1 MTTAHTSASIRVTPE
16 GLQKVINRMA
26 ELEKDRDPYTKGW
39 TQEDLVK
46 KSGSSLSTVKRFLKG
61 ESISRS
67 HVIWI
72 TGALNLDPL
81 EVISPKEWNQDTGN
95 LGIDWWEVCHT
106 MLDNQQEQQRIRRK
120 ASEMGFEI
128 NVHVPLGLVERKQQQ
143 RRDENVERGQ
153 VYQLEK
159 EVITKT
165 YEHKDFLEEVISQS
179 RARKNKHVAI
189 VGEPGAGKTTLLSA
203 IASHIKDNTQHL
215 PIFISLGSLQG
226 MTLEDYLLKKWLP
239 DAMRLVNPQFI
250 PIPEIENQLIARF
263 YESGVWLL
271 LDGVDEMGESSP
283 VEALNKISRELTN
296 WLAQARLILTCR
308 LNVWDAS
315 LNDNI
320 LPSFDTYK
328 TQEFQP
334 EQVNEFIDKW
344 FKYAENIQR
353 GEELK
358 VKLIEPGKE
367 RIRELVTNPLRLSLL
382 CQISYQNEDGEL
394 PETKAEFYE
403 IFTRY
408 FYEWKP
414 ELVPD
419 VINSY
424 QLKKEL
430 HQALGKL
437 ALAGINGNLRFRL
450 KRSLAVE
457 EIGEKL
463 FKLAY
468 DLGWL
473 NQVDRDAVNDE
484 DVYAF
489 FHPNFQEYFAAL
501 IIDDWHY
508 FLNHVPNNPEAG
520 NYRIF
525 EPQWKEVMLLWIG
538 RKDVKKEQKESFLN
552 KLIDLPN
559 DGELLYYEQLGF
571 LGALLIVEF
580 PDFIR
585 TYEIVENIV
594 QYSFGYFDTNNKKW
608 RKFPSF
614 IVKRAKEV
622 LELTNSYHLSDAL
635 FNTIRALLDAREYM
649 DNNIFSELFFN
660 IFWNL
665 NKFDPKN
672 SFVINM
678 LIGWIEKGD
687 YWYNQ
692 DDENPKTFPYDE
704 IITINPDIINK
715 LSEML
720 VKSYNS
726 ILDKRKKEEIKK
738 QLNKNQTNQ
747 YNTHHHN
754 KNFAGRLTPDD
765 VDAMLDTLDAQN
777 AEEDRLNE
785 LVGLDKNTLHIAGI
799 FNIFTATLTRIAP
812 SNQNILNLFINILK
826 QEWDD
831 INFDHD
837 FCLKVVINIDK
848 FEANKQELIDFLNEK
863 LFNNNFIDDYR
874 RCCAAEYLLKIES
887 ENHIA
892 INILN
897 KSLPKIKDDKMS
909 LRIASALVEHNPDNH
924 EIINTLVRL
933 LYERKINEP
942 QQNLRLNV
950 AESILNLLRKD
961 IREKS
966 ITCLAKMAYQCNDAR
981 IVLDDIFQNS
991 QYVFLRENVAWRIL
1005 KLEPTNQEAL
1015 IFLLDRYHSQDD
1027 SASEFFAEE
1036 AFINFL
1042 RKYPE
1047 SINNFINVLR
1057 NCQDTN
1063 ISKLI
1068 IRLLGEVSNEN
1079 YQLEIVQILKEIL
1092 NTTNNEEI
1100 ICAVAT
1106 SLGEIHT
1113 VNIVSNENYQLEIVQ
1128 ILQKILNTTNNEEI
1142 ICTAATS
1149 LGKIDIGNIDA
1160 INTLLKFLNTN
1171 QSERIAYLAVKEL
1184 GIIANQNLNAINTL
1198 INIIFNTNDNEIKF
1212 VCIKSLSKIGVG
1224 NLDVVNT
1231 LINLMNNPNEREHY
1245 WLIRKSL
1252 LQVMQGRLFAVAVAG
1267 LKENFLGKYQGND
1280 DYSSI
1285 LWHCAE
1291 NMSYPEFYRAWNGES
1306 SPLQN
1311 LETQFTDIHSILS
1324 QLQPADKTHP
1334 LVINLKSLQDE
1345 TDTSAICQEICNQIY
1360 LTAFT
1365 ENPEIPEVNNAPQ
1378 LKRIIPQVKKQL
1390 QTQNIALI
1398 LNNCEPNQII
1408 ITFCGKLIDV
1418 LHIAFITAQP
1428 LDAPLTGFP
1437 PNQRNLLNAIQSWI
1451 NEIEL

>member
-1 MTTAHTSASIRVTPE
+1 MTTAHTSGSIRVTLE

-61 ESISRS
+61 ESISRP

-81 EVISPKEWNQDTGN
+81 EVVDPKEWNQDTGN

-106 MLDNQQEQQRIRRK
+106 MLDSQQEQQSIRRK
-120 ASEMGFEI
+120 ASEMGFEV

-165 YEHKDFLEEVISQS
+165 YEHKDFLKEVISQS
-179 RARKNKHVAI
+179 SARKNKHVAI

-250 PIPEIENQLIARF
+250 PSSEIENQLITRF
-263 YESGVWLL
+263 YQSGVWLL

-296 WLAQARLILTCR
+296 WLGQPRVILTCR

-315 LNDNI
+315 LNNNI
-320 LPSFDTYK
+320 LLSFDTYK

-334 EQVNEFIDKW
+334 EQVNKFIDKW

-358 VKLIEPGKE
+358 AKLIEPRKE
-367 RIRELVTNPLRLSLL
+367 RILELVTNPLRLSLL
-382 CQISYQNEDGEL
+382 CQIFYQNQDGEL

-437 ALAGINGNLRFRL
+437 ALAGINGDLKFRL

-457 EIGEKL
+457 QIGEKL

-489 FHPNFQEYFAAL
+489 FHPNLQEYFAAL

-520 NYRIF
+520 IYRIF

-538 RKDVKKEQKESFLN
+538 RKNVKKEQKESFLN

-559 DGELLYYEQLGF
+559 DRELLYYEQLDF

-585 TYEIVENIV
+585 SYEIVEKIV

-622 LELTNSYHLSDAL
+622 LELTNSYHLSEAL
-635 FNTIRALLDAREYM
+635 FNIIRALLDARQYM

-660 IFWNL
+660 VFWTL

-672 SFVINM
+672 NFVINM
-678 LIGWIEKGD
+678 LIGWIEKGE

-704 IITINPDIINK
+704 IMTSNPDIINK

-726 ILDKRKKEEIKK
+726 IVDKRKKEEIKK
-738 QLNKNQTNQ
+738 QLNKNQANQ

-754 KNFAGRLTPDD
+754 KNFAGRLTPADI
-765 VDAMLDTLDAQN
+765 DAMLETLDADN
-777 AEEDRLNE
+777 AEEDSLNE
-785 LVGLDKNTLHIAGI
+785 LVGLDQTTLQLAGI

-812 SNQNILNLFINILK
+812 SNQNILYLIINILK

-831 INFDHD
+831 VNFDHN
-837 FCLKVVINIDK
+837 FCLELVIIIDK
-848 FEANKQELIDFLNEK
+848 IEANKQELIEFLNGK
-863 LFNNNFIDDYR
+863 LLDNHFIDDYR
-874 RCCAAEYLLKIES
+874 RCCIAEYLLKIES
-887 ENHIA
+887 ENHLA

-933 LYERKINEP
+933 LYERKKNEP
-942 QQNLRLNV
+942 QQNIRLNV
-950 AESILNLLRKD
+950 AESIFNLLHKD
-961 IREKS
+961 IHEKA
-966 ITCLAKMAYQCNDAR
+966 INCLAKIAYQCNDAR

-991 QYVFLRENVAWRIL
+991 QYIFLRENVAWRIL
-1005 KLEPTNQEAL
+1005 KLEPTSQEAL

-1027 SASEFFAEE
+1027 SASQFFAEE
-1036 AFINFL
+1036 AFIDFL
-1042 RKYPE
+1042 REYPE
-1047 SINNFINVLR
+1047 SIKNFINVLP
-1057 NCQDTN
+1057 NCQDVNT
-1063 ISKLI
+1063 SKLI
-1068 IRLLGEVSNEN
+1068 IWLLGEVSNEN
-1079 YQLEIVQILKEIL
+1079 YELEIVKILK
-1092 NTTNNEEI
+1092 
-1100 ICAVAT
+1100 
-1106 SLGEIHT
+1106 
-1113 VNIVSNENYQLEIVQ
+1113 
-1128 ILQKILNTTNNEEI
+1128 KILNTTNNEEI

-1160 INTLLKFLNTN
+1160 INTLFKFLNTN
-1171 QSERIAYLAVKEL
+1171 QSDRIVYLAVKEL

-1198 INIIFNTNDNEIKF
+1198 INIISNTNDKEIKF

-1231 LINLMNNPNEREHY
+1231 LINLINNPNEREHY

-1267 LKENFLGKYQGND
+1267 LKKNFLGKHQGND
-1280 DYSSI
+1280 DYSYI
-1285 LWHCAE
+1285 LWHCAQ
-1291 NMSYPEFYRAWNGES
+1291 NMSYPEFYRAWHGES

-1311 LETQFTDIHSILS
+1311 LETQFTDIHSIAS
-1324 QLQPADKTHP
+1324 ELQPTDKTHP

-1345 TDTSAICQEICNQIY
+1345 TDISAICQEICNQIY

-1365 ENPEIPEVNNAPQ
+1365 ENLEIPEVNNAPQ
-1378 LKRIIPQVKKQL
+1378 LKRIIPPIKKQL

-1398 LNNCEPNQII
+1398 INNCKPNQII
-1408 ITFCGKLIDV
+1408 ITFCSKLIDV
-1418 LHIAFITAQP
+1418 LHIAFITDQP
-1428 LDAPLTGFP
+1428 LDAPLRGFP
-1437 PNQRNLLNAIQSWI
+1437 PNQPNLLNAIQSWI
-1451 NEIEL
+1451 NEIE

>member
-1 MTTAHTSASIRVTPE
+1 MTTAHTSGSIRVTPE

-39 TQEDLVK
+39 TQEDLVN

-61 ESISRS
+61 ESISKP

-95 LGIDWWEVCHT
+95 LEIDWWEVCHR

-120 ASEMGFEI
+120 ASEMGFEV

-165 YEHKDFLEEVISQS
+165 YEHNDFLEEVISQRS
-179 RARKNKHVAI
+179 ARKNKHVAI

-250 PIPEIENQLIARF
+250 PSSEIENQLITRF
-263 YESGVWLL
+263 YQSGVWLL

-296 WLAQARLILTCR
+296 CLGQARVVLTCR

-315 LNDNI
+315 LNNNI

-344 FKYAENIQR
+344 FKCAESIQQ

-358 VKLIEPGKE
+358 AKLIEPGKE
-367 RIRELVTNPLRLSLL
+367 RIPELVINPLRLSLL
-382 CQISYQNEDGEL
+382 CQIFYQNEEGEL

-437 ALAGINGNLRFRL
+437 ALAGINSDLKFRL

-457 EIGEKL
+457 EMGEKL

-508 FLNHVPNNPEAG
+508 FLNHVPNNPEEG
-520 NYRIF
+520 IYRIF

-538 RKDVKKEQKESFLN
+538 RKNVEKEQKESFLST
-552 KLIDLPN
+552 LIDLSN
-559 DGELLYYEQLGF
+559 DCEFSYFYYEQPDF

-580 PDFIR
+580 PNFSR
-585 TYEIVENIV
+585 SHEIVKNIV
-594 QYSFGYFDTNNKKW
+594 EYSFGYFDANNQRWEKS
-608 RKFPSF
+608 PLF

-622 LELTNSYHLSDAL
+622 LNLTNASHLVY
-635 FNTIRALLDAREYM
+635 ALLNEREILLYAKEYM
-649 DNNIFSELFFN
+649 DKNIFSELSSD
-660 IFWNL
+660 IFWTL
-665 NKFDPKN
+665 NKVDHN
-672 SFVINM
+672 NDFVINQ
-678 LIGWIEKGD
+678 IIHWIKEAEYWSNDD
-687 YWYNQ
+687 Y
-692 DDENPKTFPYDE
+692 DNPKTLPYDE
-704 IITINPDIINK
+704 IMTSNPDIINK

-720 VKSYNS
+720 IKSYNS
-726 ILDKRKKEEIKK
+726 IIDKRRIEQIKK
-738 QLNKNQTNQ
+738 QIKENQVSQ
-747 YNTHHHN
+747 QNTDHHIKYDSSLMPN
-754 KNFAGRLTPDD
+754 D
-765 VDAMLDTLDAQN
+765 VDTMLEKLNAYN

-785 LVGLDKNTLHIAGI
+785 LVQLDENTLKIAKL
-799 FNIFTATLTRIAP
+799 FNTLTETLTRIAP
-812 SNQNILNLFINILK
+812 NNQNIINLLINIFK
-826 QEWDD
+826 KEWDNV
-831 INFDHD
+831 NFDHD
-837 FCLKVVINIDK
+837 FCLKLVTSIDK
-848 FEANKQELIDFLNEK
+848 VKANKQELIDFLNEK
-863 LFNNNFIDDYR
+863 LLDNHFIDDYR
-874 RCCAAEYLLKIES
+874 HCCIAEYLLKIEP

-897 KSLPKIKDDKMS
+897 KSLPKIKDDKMT
-909 LRIASALVEHNPDNH
+909 LRIASALVETNTDNH

-933 LYERKINEP
+933 LDDRKINEP
-942 QQNLRLNV
+942 QQNIRLDAKSLSNFLSD
-950 AESILNLLRKD
+950 AESISNFLSKVTP
-961 IREKS
+961 EKVIS
-966 ITCLAKMAYQCNDAR
+966 CLAKMAYQCNDAR

-991 QYVFLRENVAWRIL
+991 QYIFLRENVAWRIL
-1005 KLEPTNQEAL
+1005 ELEPNNQEAL
-1015 IFLLDRYHSQDD
+1015 IFLLGRYKNQDN
-1027 SASEFFAEE
+1027 SAQYFTEE
-1036 AFINFL
+1036 AFIDFL
-1042 RKYPE
+1042 REYPE

-1057 NCQDTN
+1057 NCQDVNT
-1063 ISKLI
+1063 SKLI
-1068 IRLLGEVSNEN
+1068 IRLLREVSNEN
-1079 YQLEIVQILKEIL
+1079 YQLEIVKILKEIL
-1092 NTTNNEEI
+1092 NTTKNEGI
-1100 ICAVAT
+1100 IY
-1106 SLGEIHT
+1106 E
-1113 VNIVSNENYQLEIVQ
+1113 
-1128 ILQKILNTTNNEEI
+1128 
-1142 ICTAATS
+1142 
-1149 LGKIDIGNIDA
+1149 A
-1160 INTLLKFLNTN
+1160 I
-1171 QSERIAYLAVKEL
+1171 SDCIAYLAVKEL
-1184 GIIANQNLNAINTL
+1184 GTIANQNLNAINTL
-1198 INIIFNTNDNEIKF
+1198 INIISHTNDNEIKI
-1212 VCIKSLSKIGVG
+1212 VGIKSLSKIGVG

-1231 LINLMNNPNEREHY
+1231 LINLMKNPNESDNYR
-1245 WLIRKSL
+1245 LIRKSL

-1267 LKENFLGKYQGND
+1267 LKDNFIGKDEDND
-1280 DYSSI
+1280 DYSYL

-1291 NMSYPEFYRAWNGES
+1291 NMSYPDFYRAWYGES

-1324 QLQPADKTHP
+1324 QLQPTDKTHP

-1365 ENPEIPEVNNAPQ
+1365 ENSEIPEVNNAPQ
-1378 LKRIIPQVKKQL
+1378 LKRIIPQIKKQL

-1398 LNNCEPNQII
+1398 INNCKPNQII
-1408 ITFCGKLIDV
+1408 ITFCDKLRDV
-1418 LHIAFITAQP
+1418 LHIAFITDQP
-1428 LDAPLTGFP
+1428 LDPPLKGFP
-1437 PNQRNLLNAIQSWI
+1437 PNQPNLLNAIQSWI
-1451 NEIEL
+1451 NETAFLRK

>member
-1 MTTAHTSASIRVTPE
+1 MNYSELFILFLIDYDAVSCPKYHLLPMTTAHTSGSIRVTPE

-61 ESISRS
+61 ELISKP

-95 LGIDWWEVCHT
+95 LEIDWWEVCHT

-120 ASEMGFEI
+120 ASEMGFEV

-165 YEHKDFLEEVISQS
+165 YEHNDFLEQVISQRS
-179 RARKNKHVAI
+179 ARKNKHVAI

-203 IASHIKDNTQHL
+203 IASHIKDKTQHL

-250 PIPEIENQLIARF
+250 PSPEIENQLITRF
-263 YESGVWLL
+263 YQSGVWLL

-296 WLAQARLILTCR
+296 CLGQARVVLTCR

-315 LNDNI
+315 LNNNI
-320 LPSFDTYK
+320 LPNFDTYK

-344 FKYAENIQR
+344 FKCAESIQR

-358 VKLIEPGKE
+358 AKLTEPGKE

-382 CQISYQNEDGEL
+382 CQIFYQDEQGEL

-414 ELVPD
+414 ELVPEI
-419 VINSY
+419 INSY

-437 ALAGINGNLRFRL
+437 ALAGINSDLKFRL

-457 EIGEKL
+457 EMGEKL

-489 FHPNFQEYFAAL
+489 FHTNFQEYFAAL
-501 IIDDWHY
+501 IIDDWNY
-508 FLNHVPNNPEAG
+508 FLNHVPNNPEEG
-520 NYRIF
+520 IYRIF

-538 RKDVKKEQKESFLN
+538 RKNVEKEQKESFLST
-552 KLIDLPN
+552 LIDLSDN
-559 DGELLYYEQLGF
+559 NCNYFYYEQPDF
-571 LGALLIVEF
+571 LAALLIVEF
-580 PDFIR
+580 PYFSR
-585 TYEIVENIV
+585 SYEIVENIV
-594 QYSFGYFDTNNKKW
+594 DYSFGYFDPNNQRWEKS
-608 RKFPSF
+608 PYF
-614 IVKRAKEV
+614 IVKRAQEILK
-622 LELTNSYHLSDAL
+622 LTSSSHVADAI
-635 FNTIRALLDAREYM
+635 FNKIRILIDAKKYM
-649 DNNIFSELFFN
+649 DENIFPELFFD
-660 IFWNL
+660 IFWSL
-665 NKFDPKN
+665 NKFDPN
-672 SFVINM
+672 NDFVVNM
-678 LIGWIEKGD
+678 LIGWIKEGEYWSNDD
-687 YWYNQ
+687 Y
-692 DDENPKTFPYDE
+692 DNPKTLPYDE
-704 IITINPDIINK
+704 IMTSNPDIINK

-726 ILDKRKKEEIKK
+726 IVDKRKKEQIKNQIKK
-738 QLNKNQTNQ
+738 NKVNQH
-747 YNTHHHN
+747 NTHHHN
-754 KNFAGRLTPDD
+754 KNYDGRLTPDD
-765 VDAMLDTLDAQN
+765 IDAMLETLDAEN

-785 LVGLDKNTLHIAGI
+785 LVRLDENTQKIAGR
-799 FNIFTATLTRIAP
+799 FNIFTRTLTRIAP
-812 SNQNILNLFINILK
+812 SNQNPLNLFINILK

-831 INFDHD
+831 VNFDHD
-837 FCLKVVINIDK
+837 FCLELVTSLDK
-848 FEANKQELIDFLNEK
+848 IEANKQELIDFLNEK
-863 LFNNNFIDDYR
+863 LLDNYFIDDYR
-874 RCCAAEYLLKIES
+874 RCCIAEYLLKIES

-897 KSLPKIKDDKMS
+897 ESLPKIKDDKMS
-909 LRIASALVEHNPDNH
+909 LRIVSELVETNPDNH

-933 LYERKINEP
+933 LYDRRINDP
-942 QQNLRLNV
+942 QQNIRLNV
-950 AESILNLLRKD
+950 AESVFNLVRKD
-961 IREKS
+961 IREKAIS
-966 ITCLAKMAYQCNDAR
+966 CLAKIAYQSNDAR
-981 IVLDDIFQNS
+981 IVLDDVFQNS

-1005 KLEPTNQEAL
+1005 ELEPTNQEAL
-1015 IFLLDRYHSQDD
+1015 IFLLDTYKSQDD
-1027 SASEFFAEE
+1027 SASQFFAEE
-1036 AFINFL
+1036 TFIDVL
-1042 RKYPE
+1042 REYPE
-1047 SINNFINVLR
+1047 SIKNFTNVLPK
-1057 NCQDTN
+1057 CQDVNT
-1063 ISKLI
+1063 SKLI
-1068 IRLLGEVSNEN
+1068 IWLLGEVSNEN
-1079 YQLEIVQILKEIL
+1079 YKLEIVKLLKEIL

-1100 ICAVAT
+1100 ICA
-1106 SLGEIHT
+1106 S
-1113 VNIVSNENYQLEIVQ
+1113 
-1128 ILQKILNTTNNEEI
+1128 
-1142 ICTAATS
+1142 ATS
-1149 LGKIDIGNIDA
+1149 LGKIDTGNIDA
-1160 INTLLKFLNTN
+1160 INTLLKFINTN
-1171 QSERIAYLAVKEL
+1171 ESDGIAYLAVKEL
-1184 GIIANQNLNAINTL
+1184 GAIANQNLNAINTL
-1198 INIIFNTNDNEIKF
+1198 INIISHTNDNEIKI
-1212 VCIKSLSKIGVG
+1212 VGIKSLSKIGVG

-1231 LINLMNNPNEREHY
+1231 LINLMKNPNESDNY

-1252 LQVMQGRLFAVAVAG
+1252 LQVMQGRLFAVAVAR
-1267 LKENFLGKYQGND
+1267 LKDNFIGEDEDND
-1280 DYSSI
+1280 DYSYL

-1291 NMSYPEFYRAWNGES
+1291 NMSYLDFYRAWHGEA

-1324 QLQPADKTHP
+1324 KLQPTDKTHP

-1360 LTAFT
+1360 LTTFT
-1365 ENPEIPEVNNAPQ
+1365 ENPEITQVNNAPQ
-1378 LKRIIPQVKKQL
+1378 LKRIIPQIKKQL
-1390 QTQNIALI
+1390 QT
-1398 LNNCEPNQII
+1398 
-1408 ITFCGKLIDV
+1408 
-1418 LHIAFITAQP
+1418 
-1428 LDAPLTGFP
+1428 
-1437 PNQRNLLNAIQSWI
+1437 
-1451 NEIEL
+1451 